1 MGEGKGAVAFLML
14 CVGTLAGF
22 VIEHDHM
29 VKFANDE
36 QNKAYSRGYEAAKK
50 DDRIASLEG
59 ELKKVKGTEVEE
71 KVEEA

>member
-1 MGEGKGAVAFLML
+1 MAFLML
-14 CVGTLAGF
+14 CVGVLAGF

-29 VKFANDE
+29 VRFANDE

-59 ELKKVKGTEVEE
+59 ELEKAKGKESEE
-71 KVEEA
+71 GEEA